1 MERLRLLIVDDEQPM
16 REGVVRALRKF
27 AVSLPYAEDDYGFDL
42 FEAGTGEEAL
52 EFIDKS
58 PPDLLLLDYKLPGI
72 KGLDVLDSITQ
83 RQLDILTVM
92 ITAYASL
99 ETAVS
104 ATRYGAYDFL
114 AKPFTPEELRSAVHK
129 ATKHL
134 VLSRQARKL
143 SEEKR
148 RVRFEFIS
156 VLAHELKSPL
166 AAVEGYLRIIQ
177 AKSAGETLAAY
188 DTMVS
193 RSITRL
199 EGMRK
204 MIFDILDLTR
214 IESGQKKR
222 ELAETDLREAA
233 QAAIETALP
242 AAQQQRVTIEL
253 HAPERVS
260 FVADRGEM
268 DIVFNNLVS
277 NAVKYNR
284 PGGRVDLFIET
295 DDERA
300 KITCRDTG
308 IGMSEAEAHE
318 IFREFVRIKN
328 ARTKNIMGSGLGLST
343 VKKLAVE
350 YYGGDIQVESTPDEG
365 STFAVTLRRSA
376 EAARQPAGPEQG

>member
-1 MERLRLLIVDDEQPM
+1 VVDDEQPM
-16 REGVVRALRKF
+16 REGVMRALRKF
-27 AVSLPYAEDDYGFDL
+27 TVSLPYAEEDYGFDMS
-42 FEAGTGEEAL
+42 EAGTGEEAL
-52 EFIDKS
+52 ERIAANQ
-58 PPDLLLLDYKLPGI
+58 PDIVLLDYKLPGI

-114 AKPFTPEELRSAVHK
+114 AKPFTPEELRTAVHK
-129 ATKHL
+129 AAKHL
-134 VLSRQARKL
+134 ILSRQARRL

-177 AKSAGETLAAY
+177 AKSAGNDIAAY
-188 DTMVS
+188 EPMVD
-193 RSITRL
+193 RSVTRL

-204 MIFDILDLTR
+204 MILDLLDLTR
-214 IESGQKKR
+214 IESGQRRR
-222 ELAETDLREAA
+222 ELVPCDLREAA

-242 AAQQQRVTIEL
+242 TAQPRGITIDL
-253 HAPERVS
+253 KAPEKLS
-260 FVADRGEM
+260 MLADRSEL

-284 PGGRVDLFIET
+284 DQGKVTLQLAE
-295 DDERA
+295 DDESVT
-300 KITCRDTG
+300 IVCQDTG
-308 IGMSEAEAHE
+308 IGMSEAETAQL
-318 IFREFVRIKN
+318 FREFSRIKN
-328 ARTKNIMGSGLGLST
+328 QKTKNIMGSGLGLST
-343 VKKLAVE
+343 MKKLVTE
-350 YYGGDIQVESTPDEG
+350 YYGGSVTVDSTPDEG
-365 STFAVTLRRSA
+365 TTFTVVLKRSTPTQ
-376 EAARQPAGPEQG
+376 QPA

>member
-1 MERLRLLIVDDEQPM
+1 MEKLKLLVVDDEQPM
-16 REGVVRALRKF
+16 REGVIRALRKYT
-27 AVSLPYAEDDYGFDL
+27 VSLPYAEEDYGFEL
-42 FEAGTGEEAL
+42 SEAGTGEEAIEL
-52 EFIDKS
+52 IEKA

-72 KGLDVLDSITQ
+72 KGLDVLDHITQ

-134 VLSRQARKL
+134 VLSRLARRL

-148 RVRFEFIS
+148 RMRFQFIS

-188 DTMVS
+188 DTMVN

-204 MIFDILDLTR
+204 MILDILDLTR

-222 ELAETDLREAA
+222 EMTEVDLREAA
-233 QAAIETALP
+233 QAAVDTALP
-242 AAQQQRVTIEL
+242 SAQERGVTIEL
-253 HAPERVS
+253 HAPDRAPLLV
-260 FVADRGEM
+260 DRGEM
-268 DIVFNNLVS
+268 DIIFNNLVS

-284 PGGRVDLFIET
+284 PNGRVDLTIET
-295 DDERA
+295 GDELA
-300 KITCRDTG
+300 TIACRDTG
-308 IGMSEAEAHE
+308 IGMTETEVQQ

-328 ARTKNIMGSGLGLST
+328 ARTKNILGSGLGLST
-343 VKKLAVE
+343 VKKLATE
-350 YYGGDIQVESTPDEG
+350 FYGGDVRVDSEPNVG
-365 STFAVTLRRSA
+365 STFTVTLRRH
-376 EAARQPAGPEQG
+376 QPAPATTPESR